1 MKFLKL
7 FSVIVLCAASFLGGI
22 YWHKS
27 SLLNTS
33 TFITTQALTLQ
44 QSPDQLGV
52 LPVGTTLY
60 SYNDGPDTETF
71 IIFVNT
77 NNLNA
82 IEPIKFKHNM
92 TISPIDGY
100 IE

>member
-1 MKFLKL
+1 M
-7 FSVIVLCAASFLGGI
+7 
-22 YWHKS
+22 
-27 SLLNTS
+27 
-33 TFITTQALTLQ
+33 
-44 QSPDQLGV
+44 

-60 SYNDGPDTETF
+60 SFNAGPDTETF

-82 IEPIKFKHNM
+82 IEPIKFEHNM